1 MEDREMEQTEIK
13 ENVIKEIRSL
23 AQKYDI
29 TEVILFGSRARGDY
43 GRASDLDLAVRG
55 GNIARFALDV
65 DEMTSTPLKY
75 DIINLDGT
83 VSDEL
88 RQSIQTEGKIL
99 YEKI

>member
-1 MEDREMEQTEIK
+1 MEQTEIK

>member
-1 MEDREMEQTEIK
+1 MEQTGIKENVIK

-29 TEVILFGSRARGDY
+29 TEVILFGSCARGDY

-75 DIINLDGT
+75 DIINLDGI

-99 YEKI
+99 YERI

>member
-1 MEDREMEQTEIK
+1 MEQTGIK